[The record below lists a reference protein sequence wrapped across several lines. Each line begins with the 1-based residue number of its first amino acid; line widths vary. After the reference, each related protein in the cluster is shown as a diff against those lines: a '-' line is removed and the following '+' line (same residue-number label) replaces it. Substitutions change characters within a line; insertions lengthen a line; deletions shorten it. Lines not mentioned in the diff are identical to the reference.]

1 MFGLG
6 MPELLVVLVI
16 IVIVFGV
23 GKLPDLGSGL
33 GKGIKNFKEAT
44 KDEDEKDKETIS
56 KKNSDES

>member
-44 KDEDEKDKETIS
+44 KDEDDKETIDE
-56 KKNSDES
+56 KKSEES